1 MIRHS
6 HHNLEL
12 EIAFWLHDIKEDT
25 PAAHSK
31 QLTIADKNLDPV
43 ATFMAQEL
51 LEWVEVAPKQ
61 EENPKIKKLNTI
73 PSTFIRQPNLQW

>member
-12 EIAFWLHDIKEDT
+12 EIAFWLNGIEKDT

-31 QLTIADKNLDPV
+31 QLTITNRNLVPV
-43 ATFMAQEL
+43 ATVTAQEL
-51 LEWVEVAPKQ
+51 LEWVEVVPKQ
-61 EENPKIKKLNTI
+61 EANPKIKKLNTV
-73 PSTFIRQPNLQW
+73 PSIFTRQPNF